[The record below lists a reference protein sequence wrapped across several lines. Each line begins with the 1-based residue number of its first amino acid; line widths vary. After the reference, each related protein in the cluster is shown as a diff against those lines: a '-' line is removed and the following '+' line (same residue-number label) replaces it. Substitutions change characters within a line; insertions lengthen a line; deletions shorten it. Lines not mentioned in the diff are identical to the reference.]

1 VPASAV
7 DPVCGMRVD
16 VATARHTAEV
26 GGVVYYFCCASCRA
40 RFVKQ
45 PQDDRP

>member
-1 VPASAV
+1 
-7 DPVCGMRVD
+7 MHVD

-26 GGVVYYFCCASCRA
+26 DGVLYYFCCANCRA

-45 PQDDRP
+45 PHDYLRQNA